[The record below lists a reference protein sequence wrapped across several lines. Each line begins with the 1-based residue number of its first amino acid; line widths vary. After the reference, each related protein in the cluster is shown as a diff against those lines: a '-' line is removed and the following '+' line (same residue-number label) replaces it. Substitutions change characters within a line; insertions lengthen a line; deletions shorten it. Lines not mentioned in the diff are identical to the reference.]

1 VVGEAYMI
9 RFLASFIT
17 GLFFIFGA
25 ISAQAQDY
33 AKGLAA
39 AQLGDFVT
47 ALKEW
52 QPLAEQGDAE
62 AQNGLGY
69 MYERGD
75 GVFQDYAEAIRLYR
89 LAAEQ
94 GFAQAQT
101 SLGLGYSEGRGVV
114 QDYAEAIMLY
124 RLAAEQGFAKAQNN
138 LGAMYEYGRGVLQ
151 DNILSHM
158 WYNIASANGYKKSSE
173 WRDGVAAKMT
183 AADVSKAQAMAKECM
198 SSGYKNCGW

>member
-1 VVGEAYMI
+1 MKLLTSLIVSY
-9 RFLASFIT
+9 FPK
-17 GLFFIFGA
+17 FGA
-25 ISAQAQDY
+25 ISAQAEDIGI
-33 AKGLAA
+33 GLAA
-39 AQLGDFVT
+39 YQTGDFAT

-52 QPLAEQGDAE
+52 QPLAKQGNAS
-62 AQNGLGY
+62 AQKNLGFMYKNGK
-69 MYERGD
+69 
-75 GVFQDYAEAIRLYR
+75 GVAQDYAEAVKWYR

-94 GFAQAQT
+94 GYANAQA
-101 SLGLGYSEGRGVV
+101 
-114 QDYAEAIMLY
+114 
-124 RLAAEQGFAKAQNN
+124 N
-138 LGAMYEYGRGVLQ
+138 LGIMYEYGRGVLQ